1 MLFLIETPTKNL
13 DSSIVILE
21 NEKRIIKVD
30 DGGVYSF
37 DTTTSL
43 LWVNSTMNE
52 NEMMEFLWQ
61 KEIGSVI
68 PEELWSL
75 N

>member
-21 NEKRIIKVD
+21 NEKRVIKVD

-37 DTTTSL
+37 DITTSL

-52 NEMMEFLWQ
+52 SEMMEFLWQ
-61 KEIGSVI
+61 KEIGTII
-68 PEELWSL
+68 PEELWSS

>member
-21 NEKRIIKVD
+21 KSERVLKVD

-37 DTTTSL
+37 DSTTSL
-43 LWVNSTMNE
+43 LWVNTTMNE
-52 NEMMEFLWQ
+52 LEMIDFLWH
-61 KEIGSVI
+61 KEIGNII
-68 PEELWSL
+68 PEELWSS